1 MMLTTKG
8 LTCLALVLL
17 AGWSGADDAAL
28 PSYREPATSDFR
40 AETPE
45 SIAELRERVSPG
57 VAVAV
62 GWSDVRSS
70 RLRNDAIR
78 ALVKP
83 LSEDDVQALLLFLD
97 EKFSQQEEYD
107 LLTFNALKNDVLG
120 VLLGRA
126 PPPEGIGQSL
136 ARMFRD
142 PNHDDVWRDYCVQHF
157 AVYYQARRR
166 AGATATD
173 RELQAVEAAC
183 WEAVAVSNSTT
194 AGTAL
199 IGLRQ
204 LAGEFPEM
212 DGRRVAAASLAL
224 ATNLSTEE
232 GARVTAM
239 QICAELGETKILPL
253 ARALAAD
260 GASVML
266 RLSAVGAL
274 GRLGTSEDATL
285 LKSLTATG
293 EQRIRTAAATALKRM
308 EHRRPGRGM

>member
-1 MMLTTKG
+1 MRTAKVLTYSA
-8 LTCLALVLL
+8 LALV
-17 AGWSGADDAAL
+17 AGWCGAGDTAL
-28 PSYREPATSDFR
+28 PSHPEPATSDLR
-40 AETPE
+40 SETPK
-45 SIAELRERVSPG
+45 SAAELRDRVSRT
-57 VAVAV
+57 VAVVV
-62 GWSDVRSS
+62 GWSNVRPL
-70 RLRNDAIR
+70 RLRVEAIR
-78 ALVKP
+78 ALAKP
-83 LSEDDVQALLLFLD
+83 LSEDDVQALLWFLD

-120 VLLGRA
+120 FLLER
-126 PPPEGIGQSL
+126 PPPPDGIGQSL
-136 ARMFRD
+136 VRMFRD
-142 PNHDDVWRDYCVQHF
+142 QKHDAVWQDYCVQYF
-157 AVYYQARRR
+157 AVFYQARRR
-166 AGATATD
+166 AGATAAD
-173 RELQAVEAAC
+173 RELRAIETAY
-183 WEAVAVSNSTT
+183 WDAVAASNSTT

-204 LAGEFPEM
+204 LASEFPEM
-212 DGRRVAAASLAL
+212 DGRRVAVESLAL
-224 ATNLSTEE
+224 ATNPSAEE

-239 QICAELGETKILPL
+239 QICAEQGETKILPL

-285 LKSLTATG
+285 LKSLAAAG

>member
-1 MMLTTKG
+1 MRTARDLTYIA
-8 LTCLALVLL
+8 LALV
-17 AGWSGADDAAL
+17 AGWCGADDAAL
-28 PSYREPATSDFR
+28 PSHREPATSDLR

-78 ALVKP
+78 ALAKP
-83 LSEDDVQALLLFLD
+83 LSEDDVRVLLWFLD

-120 VLLGRA
+120 VLLERA

-173 RELQAVEAAC
+173 RDLRAIEAAY

-204 LAGEFPEM
+204 LAGDFPEM

-224 ATNLSTEE
+224 ATNPSAEE

-266 RLSAVGAL
+266 RLSAVGVI
-274 GRLGTSEDATL
+274 GRLGTSDDANL
-285 LKSLTATG
+285 LNSLASKG
-293 EQRIRTAAATALKRM
+293 EQRIRTAVAAALKRM
-308 EHRRPGRGM
+308 EHRRSGHGM

>member
-1 MMLTTKG
+1 MRTARDLTYIA
-8 LTCLALVLL
+8 LALV
-17 AGWSGADDAAL
+17 AGWCGADDAAL
-28 PSYREPATSDFR
+28 PSHREPATSDLR

-45 SIAELRERVSPG
+45 SIAELRDRVSRS

-78 ALVKP
+78 ALAKP
-83 LSEDDVQALLLFLD
+83 LSEDDVRALLWFLD

-120 VLLGRA
+120 VLLERA
-126 PPPEGIGQSL
+126 PPSEGIGQSL

-157 AVYYQARRR
+157 AVCYQARRR
-166 AGATATD
+166 AGATSAD
-173 RELQAVEAAC
+173 RELRAVEAAC
-183 WEAVAVSNSTT
+183 WEAVAASNSTT

-212 DGRRVAAASLAL
+212 DGKRVAAASLAL
-224 ATNLSTEE
+224 ATNPSSEE

-253 ARALAAD
+253 ARTLAT
-260 GASVML
+260 GSASAML

-285 LKSLTATG
+285 LKSLAAAG
-293 EQRIRTAAATALKRM
+293 EQRIRTAAAAALKRM
-308 EHRRPGRGM
+308 ENRRAGHEM